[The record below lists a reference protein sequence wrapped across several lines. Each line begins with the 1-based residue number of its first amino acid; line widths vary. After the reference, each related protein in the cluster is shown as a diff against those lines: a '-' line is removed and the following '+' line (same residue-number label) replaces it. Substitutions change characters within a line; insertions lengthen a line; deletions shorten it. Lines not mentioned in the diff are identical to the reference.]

1 MDESVRF
8 DPKSPLFVN
17 DPHGMLS
24 SLRERRPVLWGGEA
38 RALSGRVFS
47 VWHLF
52 SYADVG
58 AALKDPR
65 FMREIRHVLTDEELG
80 RAVPIPEEFQTLVNS
95 QRNMMLF
102 RDPPDHTRLRT
113 LVNKAFTPRMVER
126 LASHIQDIATD
137 LLEPWPAGQ
146 RFDLVQEFAF
156 PLPVI
161 VIAELLGV
169 PKADRD
175 RIKGWSR
182 IFTQVL
188 DVEVSLETLVQGNQM
203 TKDFRDYFRDLI
215 AERRRNPQQDLIS
228 NLIQVTDDDGG
239 QLSVEEL
246 LDMGILLLVAGH
258 ETTRNLI
265 ANAAWIMCRMPGLA
279 DELRRHSDLVPGAI
293 EEVLRLEPPVML
305 TSRFLAED
313 LSIHGT
319 AMKRGDEVSLWLAAA
334 NRDPAVFAEP
344 DAFRP
349 DRSPN
354 RHLAFGQGIHYCL
367 GAPLARQEGAIALK
381 TLLTRYPRLTPA
393 EADLTWTAS
402 TTFRSLTALEV
413 ETSAAPQ

>member
-1 MDESVRF
+1 MDESLRF
-8 DPKSPLFVN
+8 DPKSPLFVA
-17 DPHGMLS
+17 DPHRMLS
-24 SLRERRPVLWGGEA
+24 ILRERHEVLWGGEV

-52 SYADVG
+52 SHAGVA

-65 FMREIRHVLTDEELG
+65 LMREIRHVLTDEELG
-80 RAVPIPEEFQTLVNS
+80 RAVPIPEDFQALVNS

-113 LVNKAFTPRMVER
+113 LVNKAFTPRMVEQ
-126 LASHIQDIATD
+126 LASHIQDIARD
-137 LLEPWPAGQ
+137 LLEPWPAGR

-169 PKADRD
+169 PKSDRD
-175 RIKGWSR
+175 RIKGWSQ

-188 DVEVSLETLVQGNQM
+188 DVEVSLETLSRGNQM

-215 AERRRNPQQDLIS
+215 AARRQNPQQDLIS
-228 NLIQVTDDDGG
+228 SLLQVTDDEGG
-239 QLSVEEL
+239 QLTVDEL

-265 ANAAWIMCRMPGLA
+265 ANAAWIMCRLPSLA
-279 DELRRHSDLVPGAI
+279 DKLRREPHLIAGAI

-313 LSIHGT
+313 LNIQGT
-319 AMKRGDEVSLWLAAA
+319 AMRRGDEVNLWLAAA
-334 NRDPAVFAEP
+334 NRDPAVFTEP
-344 DAFRP
+344 DKFRP
-349 DRSPN
+349 NRSPN

-367 GAPLARQEGAIALK
+367 GAPLARQEGAIALQ
-381 TLLTRYPRLTPA
+381 TLLTRYPHLHLAKT
-393 EADLTWTAS
+393 DLTWTAS

-413 ETSAAPQ
+413 ETPPQQT